1 MSIEFHDLDI
11 AQRARVFFNMLLEG
25 KCCSACLLGLHA
37 SLLLMQSCN
46 VHGERKRT
54 IARWRTSHPIFLCP
68 LGDIASSF
76 SLSFGGHHI
85 QFFFVLWR
93 TSHPIFLC
101 PSFEGHRTRILC
113 VLGDSMLFL
122 IHSPLHVLV
131 MLRLKFIFCS
141 NVDAWKKT
149 LSAGKTGPAP
159 QKEAEKQHS

>member
-1 MSIEFHDLDI
+1 MVREKEQLPFGGHHI
-11 AQRARVFFNMLLEG
+11 QFF
-25 KCCSACLLGLHA
+25 
-37 SLLLMQSCN
+37 
-46 VHGERKRT
+46 
-54 IARWRTSHPIFLCP
+54 FCP
-68 LGDIASSF
+68 LGDITSSF

-159 QKEAEKQHS
+159 QKEAEKQHSWPTAGWKYIWSKGTIFVPRRTFCWSYRSSRFGSPH